1 MGLDLKK
8 LLKSK
13 AFWENTA
20 IVIFAVLLFFG
31 FRAVIQPYYISGPSM
46 ENTFQ
51 NNERLLLDKLVYKF
65 HAPQRGDIIAFHA
78 PNPPITITSPLIK
91 RVIGLPGEQ
100 VVIQNGEVTII
111 EPDGSHFTLDE
122 PYIKQAPI
130 YSYTSIVIPANEYFV
145 LGDNRNDSTDSH
157 YGWLV
162 SRNEIIGKAWLN
174 IWPPSLWG
182 WARNFTQPASLVTTT
197 VN

>member
-8 LLKSK
+8 LFKSK
-13 AFWENTA
+13 SFRENIA
-20 IVIFAVLLFFG
+20 IVPFAVLLFFG

-65 HAPQRGDIIAFHA
+65 HAPQRGDIIAFH
-78 PNPPITITSPLIK
+78 PPVASTEPYIK
-91 RVIGLPGEQ
+91 RIIGLPGEQ
-100 VVIQNGEVTII
+100 VVIQNGTVTIYVA
-111 EPDGSHFTLDE
+111 DSSHFTLDE
-122 PYIKQAPI
+122 PYIKQPPD
-130 YSYTSIVIPANEYFV
+130 YNYTSIVIPANEYFV
-145 LGDNRNDSTDSH
+145 LGDNRNNSTDSSH
-157 YGWLV
+157 GWLV

-174 IWPPSLWG
+174 IWPVSLWG
-182 WARNFTQPASLVTTT
+182 WAGNFRQPASVVATT

>member
-1 MGLDLKK
+1 M
-8 LLKSK
+8 
-13 AFWENTA
+13 A

-31 FRAVIQPYYISGPSM
+31 LRAVIQPYYISGPSM

-51 NNERLLLDKLVYKF
+51 NNERILLDKLVYKF

-78 PNPPITITSPLIK
+78 PNPPITTTTPLIK
-91 RVIGLPGEQ
+91 RIIGLPGEQ
-100 VVIQNGEVTII
+100 VVIQNGIVTIYCCRRQSFHA
-111 EPDGSHFTLDE
+111 GRTL
-122 PYIKQAPI
+122 YQTAPI
-130 YSYTSIVIPANEYFV
+130 YTYTSVVIPANEYFV

-157 YGWLV
+157 YGWFV

-174 IWPPSLWG
+174 IWPVSLWG
-182 WARNFTQPASLVTTT
+182 WAHNFTQPASVVTTT